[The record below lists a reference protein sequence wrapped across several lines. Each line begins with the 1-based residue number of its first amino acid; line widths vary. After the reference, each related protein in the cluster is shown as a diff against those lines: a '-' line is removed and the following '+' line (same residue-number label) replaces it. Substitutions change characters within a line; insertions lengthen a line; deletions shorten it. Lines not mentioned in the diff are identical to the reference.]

1 MFKLIKKQKRTS
13 REVPFY
19 FEAHPVTRD
28 FWIYV
33 IENYISL
40 GKMVTTPWQVSDD
53 GLEATCQTEWASK
66 DDFMSYITDEY
77 CIENQIAPGQAY
89 DAMNKIES
97 ELIIEE

>member
-1 MFKLIKKQKRTS
+1 MFKIIKKQKRAS
-13 REVPFY
+13 KDIPFY

-28 FWIYV
+28 YWIYV
-33 IENYISL
+33 IENYISV
-40 GKMVTTPWQVSDD
+40 GKMNTSPWQISED
-53 GLEATCQTEWASK
+53 GLEASCKTVWSSK
-66 DDFMSYITDEY
+66 DDFMSYITNEY